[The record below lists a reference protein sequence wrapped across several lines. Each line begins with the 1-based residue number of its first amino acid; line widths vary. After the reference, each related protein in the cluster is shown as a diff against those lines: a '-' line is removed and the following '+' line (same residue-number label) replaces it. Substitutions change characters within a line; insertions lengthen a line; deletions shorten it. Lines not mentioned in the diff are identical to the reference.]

1 MEVADCKV
9 YDERREQSER
19 IMKDTEQRREKVV
32 EVVGYLA
39 DLDDETEELQ
49 ESQTL
54 DRDKRALERTIHDAN
69 IIPTESSVSVGEP
82 AEFAE
87 CMDIVALMSQLK
99 DLIELRTTGVI
110 DNDGFT
116 LLKAAYLDDADLDV
130 AQLGVVEAGIKE
142 FDSQR
147 ELMRLVD
154 GSSSTSA
161 AEPTTAKLADI
172 KPLRRRRFADK
183 EWIEEREALLNR
195 LKGKQSSSHPD
206 HPGLILNNP
215 SPILTLAVSQ
225 SAPSH
230 LRSKVSGW
238 TL

>member
-9 YDERREQSER
+9 YDERREESER
-19 IMKDTEQRREKVV
+19 IMKDTEQRREKVL

-39 DLDDETEELQ
+39 ERRADLGDEVEELQ

-54 DRDKRALERTIHDAN
+54 DRDKRALECTIYDAN
-69 IIPTESSVSVGEP
+69 SIPTESC
-82 AEFAE
+82 E
-87 CMDIVALMSQLK
+87 CMDIVNLMSQLK

-142 FDSQR
+142 IDSQR

>member
-9 YDERREQSER
+9 YDERREESER

-39 DLDDETEELQ
+39 DLGDETEELQ

-54 DRDKRALERTIHDAN
+54 DRDKRALERTIYDAN
-69 IIPTESSVSVGEP
+69 SIPTESC
-82 AEFAE
+82 E
-87 CMDIVALMSQLK
+87 CMDIVNLMSQLK

-142 FDSQR
+142 IDSQR
-147 ELMRLVD
+147 ELMRATV
-154 GSSSTSA
+154 
-161 AEPTTAKLADI
+161 
-172 KPLRRRRFADK
+172 
-183 EWIEEREALLNR
+183 
-195 LKGKQSSSHPD
+195 
-206 HPGLILNNP
+206 
-215 SPILTLAVSQ
+215 
-225 SAPSH
+225 
-230 LRSKVSGW
+230 
-238 TL
+238 